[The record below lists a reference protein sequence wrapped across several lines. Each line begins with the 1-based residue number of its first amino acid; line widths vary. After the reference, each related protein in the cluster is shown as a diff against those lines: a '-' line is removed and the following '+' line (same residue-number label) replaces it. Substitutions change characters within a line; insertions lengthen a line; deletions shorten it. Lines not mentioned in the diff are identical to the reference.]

1 MVKARGSSRMNRER
15 REMEKG
21 YVIGFITLSSRFES
35 LFRNGRR
42 IKGMK
47 LENKVEYVRE
57 HYNKSVRRS
66 ILEALKEKNGEER
79 ERKGFQMKRKKQR
92 VWTLNRSPH
101 GNKTAREQFGR
112 QVWQRRRERERTG
125 RAKRKQRL
133 YSQDQYVS
141 RKERSVKDLK
151 NV

>member
-1 MVKARGSSRMNRER
+1 
-15 REMEKG
+15 
-21 YVIGFITLSSRFES
+21 
-35 LFRNGRR
+35 
-42 IKGMK
+42 MK

-79 ERKGFQMKRKKQR
+79 QRKGFQMKRKKQR

-125 RAKRKQRL
+125 RANRKQRL